1 MKETVRRMSSS
12 VVVLV
17 AKAGDV
23 VSFLPVA
30 RHLFQTEG
38 VAPLW
43 IVHRLYLS
51 ILLSVSYVQAVPV
64 TFAITRT
71 DLALKLAHTK
81 SERVI
86 NATCHGKAWKGRR
99 DLSYNQLA
107 WESNGFGE
115 HFHDTVNWPLVLDKR
130 SADRESLLCQNY
142 FTDERPVLLLHIGC
156 GKSSPFREHA
166 LFSDGIRRKWAKRF
180 KIVDLC
186 EVNAVRLYDCCALL
200 EKAALLITTDSVFLH
215 LATVAPK
222 LRVICLVNDNPF
234 LASEPR
240 YQPLFKCRYADAL
253 ANLPQ
258 IHEKIISIL

>member
-1 MKETVRRMSSS
+1 MTCIC
-12 VVVLV
+12 LP
-17 AKAGDV
+17 AKTGDII
-23 VSFLPVA
+23 SFLPVA
-30 RHLFQTEG
+30 NGIKDADG
-38 VAPLW
+38 VPPFW
-43 IVHRLYLS
+43 IVHRLHLA
-51 ILLSVSYVQAVPV
+51 ILLGTSYVLPVPV

-107 WESNGFGE
+107 WECNGFGE
-115 HFHDTVNWPLVLDKR
+115 HFHDTVNFPLVLDKR
-130 SADRESLLCQNY
+130 SVVRESLLCLNY
-142 FTDERPVLLLHIGC
+142 LTDERPVLLLHIGC
-156 GKSSPFREHA
+156 GKSSPFRQHA

-240 YQPLFKCRYADAL
+240 YAPLFKCRYAEAL
-253 ANLPQ
+253 TNLPQ

>member
-1 MKETVRRMSSS
+1 MTETVRRMSSS
-12 VVVLV
+12 VVVLTAKTGDVINFIAV
-17 AKAGDV
+17 AK
-23 VSFLPVA
+23 
-30 RHLFQTEG
+30 HLNDTEG
-38 VAPLW
+38 SPPLW
-43 IVHRLYLS
+43 IVHRIYIS
-51 ILLSVSYVQAVPV
+51 VLLSVSYVIIVPV

-81 SERVI
+81 SDRVI
-86 NATCHGKAWKGRR
+86 NAVCHGKTYTGPR
-99 DLSYNQLA
+99 DRSYNFMA
-107 WESNGFGE
+107 WECNGFGE

-130 SADRESLLCQNY
+130 SADREAALCLNY
-142 FTDERPVLLLHIGC
+142 LTDERPVLLLHIGC
-156 GKSSPFREHA
+156 GKSSPFRQHA

-200 EKAALLITTDSVFLH
+200 EKAALLITADSVFLH

-240 YQPLFKCRYADAL
+240 YQPLFKTRYADAL
-253 ANLPQ
+253 TSLPQ
-258 IHEKIISIL
+258 IHEKIVSIL